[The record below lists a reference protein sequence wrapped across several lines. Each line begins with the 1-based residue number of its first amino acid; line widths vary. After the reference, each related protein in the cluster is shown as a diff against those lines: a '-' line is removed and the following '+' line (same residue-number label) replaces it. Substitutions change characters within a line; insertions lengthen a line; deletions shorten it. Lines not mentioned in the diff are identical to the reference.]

1 MKEGITL
8 SLLDDFS
15 HSCCIMNKA
24 TKSDG
29 EGGYTVEWSDG
40 AEFANYVA
48 LDSSLEARQ
57 AEAQGVTSV
66 YTGIVRKDVPIEY
79 GSVYKDVSTGAY
91 FRVTSRPEEKQAPAS
106 ASPMLQNLKSF
117 TAERLREGLPT

>member
-1 MKEGITL
+1 M

-15 HSCCIMNKA
+15 RSCIIMDKL
-24 TKSDG
+24 TKPDG
-29 EGGYTVEWSDG
+29 EGGYATEC
-40 AEFANYVA
+40 ANYVA

-79 GSVYKDVSTGAY
+79 GSVYKDVTTGAY

-106 ASPMLQNLKSF
+106 ASPMLNGLKSF
-117 TAERLREGLPT
+117 SAERLRDGLPT

>member
-1 MKEGITL
+1 M

-15 HSCCIMNKA
+15 HSCIIMDKL
-24 TKSDG
+24 TKPDG
-29 EGGYTVEWSDG
+29 EGGYATEWREG
-40 AEFANYVA
+40 EEFANFVA

-79 GSVYKDVSTGAY
+79 GSVYKDLTTGAY
-91 FRVTSRPEEKQAPAS
+91 FRVTSRPEEKKAPAS
-106 ASPMLQNLKSF
+106 ASQMLNGLKSF

>member
-1 MKEGITL
+1 M

-15 HSCCIMNKA
+15 HSCIIMDKR
-24 TKSDG
+24 TKPDG
-29 EGGYTVEWSDG
+29 EGGYATEWSEG

-79 GSVYKDVSTGAY
+79 GSVYKDVMTGTY

-106 ASPMLQNLKSF
+106 ASPMLNSLKSF
-117 TAERLREGLPT
+117 TAERLWGGLPT

>member
-1 MKEGITL
+1 M

-15 HSCCIMNKA
+15 HSCIIMDKL
-24 TKSDG
+24 TKPDG
-29 EGGYTVEWSDG
+29 EGGYATEWREG

-79 GSVYKDVSTGAY
+79 GSVYKDATTGAY

-106 ASPMLQNLKSF
+106 ASPMLNGLKSF

>member
-1 MKEGITL
+1 M

-15 HSCCIMNKA
+15 HSCIIMDKL
-24 TKSDG
+24 TKPDG
-29 EGGYTVEWSDG
+29 EGGYATEWREG

-66 YTGIVRKDVPIEY
+66 YTGIVRIDVPIEY
-79 GSVYKDVSTGAY
+79 LS
-91 FRVTSRPEEKQAPAS
+91 
-106 ASPMLQNLKSF
+106 LIHI
-117 TAERLREGLPT
+117 

>member
-1 MKEGITL
+1 M

-15 HSCCIMNKA
+15 HSCIIMDKR
-24 TKSDG
+24 TKPDG
-29 EGGYTVEWSDG
+29 EGGYATEWREG

-79 GSVYKDVSTGAY
+79 GSVYKDVT

>member
-1 MKEGITL
+1 M

-15 HSCCIMNKA
+15 HSCIIMDKR
-24 TKSDG
+24 TKPDG
-29 EGGYTVEWSDG
+29 EGGYATEWSEG

-66 YTGIVRKDVPIEY
+66 YTGMRKDVPIEY
-79 GSVYKDVSTGAY
+79 GSVYKDVMTGTY

-106 ASPMLQNLKSF
+106 ASPMLNSLKSF
-117 TAERLREGLPT
+117 TAERLWGGLPT